1 MIEFVQNYKQK
12 PDKNNKSIN
21 HLEKSCIN
29 DIETLEKSCNFTIAF
44 MGKSDKK
51 STETQKYCR
60 RLGNCDYLC
69 SEKRKKENTM
79 KRKDPIEEARRYV
92 ENAKETLQEKGEFN
106 AELNRY
112 DDEKYVRAAGNYLWL
127 GVLMA
132 LDAVFHV
139 REDRRT
145 RADIRDYKE
154 AVGKRDRKL
163 LALVND
169 GYDTMHL
176 SMNYDGNQSK
186 DVSDGGF
193 RLANAIIDRCAAM
206 VN

>member
-1 MIEFVQNYKQK
+1 MALNWI
-12 PDKNNKSIN
+12 
-21 HLEKSCIN
+21 
-29 DIETLEKSCNFTIAF
+29 
-44 MGKSDKK
+44 
-51 STETQKYCR
+51 
-60 RLGNCDYLC
+60 CDYLC
-69 SEKRKKENTM
+69 GINGKDRIM

-112 DDEKYVRAAGNYLWL
+112 DDEKYVRATGNYLWL

>member
-1 MIEFVQNYKQK
+1 MIFCKITN
-12 PDKNNKSIN
+12 KNVIKAKHSLVIWKKVAKTVKKRWIFGIN
-21 HLEKSCIN
+21 TKIV
-29 DIETLEKSCNFTIAF
+29 TIFAA
-44 MGKSDKK
+44 
-51 STETQKYCR
+51 QLNR
-60 RLGNCDYLC
+60 
-69 SEKRKKENTM
+69 KENIM
-79 KRKDPIEEARRYV
+79 KRNDPIEEARRYV
-92 ENAKETLQEKGEFN
+92 ENAKETLQERGEFN